1 MKKKYCK
8 FLIAAVALLL
18 SAAMLLSGCGPTLSE
33 EELNGMQQ
41 GEKLNQAYGDD
52 SSVTN
57 LGENTPV
64 VELKPGE
71 RPYRSKGNWVSVA
84 DGDVAADF
92 KVTSFNIG
100 Q

>member
-1 MKKKYCK
+1 MKKEYCK

-18 SAAMLLSGCGPTLSE
+18 SAAMLLGGCGPTLSE

-57 LGENTPV
+57 LG
-64 VELKPGE
+64 
-71 RPYRSKGNWVSVA
+71 
-84 DGDVAADF
+84 
-92 KVTSFNIG
+92 
-100 Q
+100 